1 MNLYVSVV
9 YFYFSILSNCFHVSS
24 QMALYNTWPV
34 QLKSTEKV
42 PFIFWK
48 VFLILFGI
56 KTFDTRKSMYHSKG
70 IIIILL
76 LLFLLLKIQ
85 SSLQTQIKIQTVN

>member
-1 MNLYVSVV
+1 M
-9 YFYFSILSNCFHVSS
+9 
-24 QMALYNTWPV
+24 PV
-34 QLKSTEKV
+34 QLKNTEKV

-48 VFLILFGI
+48 GFLILIGI
-56 KTFDTRKSMYHSKG
+56 KTFDTRKSMYHSKC
-70 IIIILL
+70 IIITII